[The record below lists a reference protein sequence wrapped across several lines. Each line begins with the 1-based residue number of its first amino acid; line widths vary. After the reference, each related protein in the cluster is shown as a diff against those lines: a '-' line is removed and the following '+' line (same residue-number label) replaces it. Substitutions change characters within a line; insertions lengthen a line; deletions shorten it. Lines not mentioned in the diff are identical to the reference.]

1 MSTPMTRER
10 VTQGHNGYCTVIGNA
25 YFTYFRTTERKS
37 RQSFLETLQGES
49 PCYVLNEYAQQ
60 YLQSCPLAAKYWQV
74 LSFSS
79 QVLAQDSAQW
89 QTVLTALGIV
99 RPQAVRRVTE
109 AALLGGVIEQGVDE
123 RLVILSDGAPQ
134 FNVLV
139 HALCWVHAERA
150 LRRLQGNTSQQR
162 QNIEEMQ
169 QQLWPYY
176 QQLKTYAQAPT
187 AERKQHLEQ
196 AFDQLFW
203 SLLPAPCL
211 AQYRV
216 TAIQSPHRGAVWRG
230 VVGPPRAPSNPR
242 VAAD

>member
-1 MSTPMTRER
+1 MS
-10 VTQGHNGYCTVIGNA
+10 VG
-25 YFTYFRTTERKS
+25 
-37 RQSFLETLQGES
+37 GE
-49 PCYVLNEYAQQ
+49 
-60 YLQSCPLAAKYWQV
+60 
-74 LSFSS
+74 
-79 QVLAQDSAQW
+79 VLAGTQLFGPSASQDSAQW

-169 QQLWPYY
+169 QQLWHYY
-176 QQLKTYAQAPT
+176 QQLKTYPQTPT
-187 AERKQHLEQ
+187 ADRKRELEQ
-196 AFDQLFW
+196 TFDQLFGRCFLHHA
-203 SLLPAPCL
+203 SLNTVLPPVRGGGGGGCLAEAGGAPAPL
-211 AQYRV
+211 PRHWDA
-216 TAIQSPHRGAVWRG
+216 APHYPATRCPTPLR
-230 VVGPPRAPSNPR
+230 PPRPAGRRAPHTTR
-242 VAAD
+242 VRRDKPCLLS